1 MNKPNVWLYYL
12 LKPFLSIYIKVVY
25 NPKIINKD
33 YIPEDGPVITAGN
46 HHRLVMEA
54 MMVALATK
62 RTLRFLAK
70 KEHFE
75 GFKKFFFKNVGCV
88 PVDRNNKDEN
98 AKQVMIN
105 LLNEGNIVNI
115 FPEGTR
121 NNSGEPL
128 LPLKFGVVSFAQ
140 KTGATIAPYAFRS
153 SWQAFK
159 YDTVLEFGKPFK
171 SSGDLEQDNQRLREE
186 ILKIINK

>member
-1 MNKPNVWLYYL
+1 MKEPKVWLYQA
-12 LKPFLSIYIKVVY
+12 LKPILWLYIKIVY
-25 NPKIINKD
+25 NPKIINKE
-33 YIPEDGPVITAGN
+33 YIPKQGPVITAGN

-54 MMVALATK
+54 MMVALATN

-70 KEHFE
+70 KEHFD
-75 GFKKFFFKNVGCV
+75 GPKRFFFENVGCV
-88 PVDRNNKDEN
+88 PVDRNNKDEH

-121 NNSGEPL
+121 NNTNESL

-140 KTGATIAPYAFRS
+140 KTGATIVPYAFRS
-153 SWQAFK
+153 SWKAFK
-159 YDTVLEFGKPFK
+159 YDTVLEFAKPFK
-171 SSGDLEQDNQRLREE
+171 SSDDLVKDNEHLKQE
-186 ILKIINK
+186 ILKIIKK